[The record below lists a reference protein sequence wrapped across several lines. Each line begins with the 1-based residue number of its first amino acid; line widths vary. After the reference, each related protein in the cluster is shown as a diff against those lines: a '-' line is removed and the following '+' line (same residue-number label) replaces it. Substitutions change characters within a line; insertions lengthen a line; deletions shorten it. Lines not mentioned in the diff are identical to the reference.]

1 MAEAAGLFAL
11 TNVDDLLLLA
21 MYFGRSAGEPG
32 AGRRIVA
39 GQYLGFG
46 ALLVIIGSVAY
57 GATFLPEA
65 VLPYLGLL
73 PLAIGLKEAR
83 ETWRERRSDED
94 DDKDEDEDDE
104 HEDDERQGAREGQNG
119 GKSSGPGM
127 TRVAIVTFVN
137 GGDDIGAYVPVFVKA
152 GAAGIAVYVAVFLVL
167 VGVWCVAG
175 RLLASHPAV
184 VRGLDRWGD
193 ILEPLVLIALGLFI
207 LIQGGAFG
215 L

>member
-21 MYFGRSAGEPG
+21 MYFGRSAGEAR

-57 GATFLPEA
+57 GATFLPES

-83 ETWRERRSDED
+83 EAWRERRGDED
-94 DDKDEDEDDE
+94 DDEHRNDEPRNDDE
-104 HEDDERQGAREGQNG
+104 HAAAQGRRED
-119 GKSSGPGM
+119 KSSGPGM

>member
-1 MAEAAGLFAL
+1 MVAEAAGLFAL
-11 TNVDDLLLLA
+11 TNIDDLLLLA

-46 ALLVIIGSVAY
+46 ALLVIIGSAAY
-57 GATFLPEA
+57 GATFLPES
-65 VLPYLGLL
+65 VIPYLGLL
-73 PLAIGLKEAR
+73 PLAIGLKEAW
-83 ETWRERRSDED
+83 EAWNERRD
-94 DDKDEDEDDE
+94 DDDDDE
-104 HEDDERQGAREGQNG
+104 PADKAESKAEGKQD
-119 GKSSGPGM
+119 GPGM
-127 TRVAIVTFVN
+127 LRVAIVTFVN

-152 GAAGIAVYVAVFLVL
+152 GAAGIAVYVAVFLIL

-175 RLLASHPAV
+175 RFLASHSAV
-184 VRGLDRWGD
+184 VRALDRWGD
-193 ILEPLVLIALGLFI
+193 ILEPLVLIGLGLVI